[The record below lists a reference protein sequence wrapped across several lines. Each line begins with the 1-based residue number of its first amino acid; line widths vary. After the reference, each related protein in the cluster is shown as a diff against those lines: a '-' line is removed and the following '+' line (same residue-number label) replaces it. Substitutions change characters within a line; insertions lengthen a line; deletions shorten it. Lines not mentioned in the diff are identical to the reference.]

1 MFLFSRILQA
11 NSLPRHLNRQKGC
24 VCSRIIGH
32 VVTIAARALHVLHAN
47 FFPGHA
53 QHFGN
58 GLPCL
63 KDRLTVRL
71 NSQHAI
77 GS

>member
-11 NSLPRHLNRQKGC
+11 NSLPWHLNRQKGC
-24 VCSRIIGH
+24 IRSRIIGH

-47 FFPGHA
+47 FFFGHA

-58 GLPCL
+58 GFTCL

-71 NSQHAI
+71 DCQHTI
-77 GS
+77 GP